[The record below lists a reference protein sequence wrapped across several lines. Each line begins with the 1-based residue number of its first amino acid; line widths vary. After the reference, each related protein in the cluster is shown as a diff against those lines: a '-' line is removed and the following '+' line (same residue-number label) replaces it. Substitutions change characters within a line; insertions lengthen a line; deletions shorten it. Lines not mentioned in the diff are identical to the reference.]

1 MFSMRIVSLEYYMA
15 PPLPDMDVCYSQ
27 FQGCAVNEVPVV
39 RIYGSTPAGQK
50 ACLHLHQVFPYF
62 YVPYDEDLPQD
73 IKEALAYV
81 RCLASAV
88 EKAMKLTNNMA
99 AKKQHVHSCSLVRA
113 RKYYGYHPAEQLF
126 IKIVLYHPQ
135 DVSRIGAMLMGG
147 GIMNRKFQ
155 PHEAHVPYLLQLLI
169 DQNLSGMSHIHLSG
183 LKFRHPLPESLI
195 DIAHVL
201 KQLKTEFASQASIST
216 PEAPHASSSPQDVL
230 MAPRAAVMETVTP
243 PLSNEKWAAGANGT
257 SQAQV
262 WVGATVPSHWQWPGH
277 YASGGPFARHST
289 CALEADA
296 SVEEILNRRE
306 LLFMP
311 LQQAGSAIKM
321 VQSLTPM
328 WEEERVRSG
337 EDGPASATAV
347 LQPSAERVISS
358 PSALEQA
365 LRASL
370 SQMIQGNEML
380 SQAEVDSLQNSV
392 GKTQEMLL
400 ESTQAANSVRQ
411 PGGSNEMGHFS
422 ETMVAVEAVDAE
434 LLNEQ
439 IVRTSLTQQ
448 DLTSQEEVA
457 ELLRWMGASLDDRDG
472 DDSCSKD
479 ERGHEAYDL
488 SQVWGS
494 AGMEAAML
502 QAISEYETETHQ
514 ECQAILE
521 CVDDDDESDTEENVE
536 DLFEAVLENNEGI
549 GRIGAVREQFSNQV
563 PESSFQIPQ
572 IDGAGDDDVAESAS
586 SPIRK
591 RLRKC
596 VKDSP
601 CHVGKEEGCNIHRQ
615 EAQRK
620 EAQRRVHS
628 AWGSLPITFVP
639 LGCKNERQVSRTE
652 RTIPCQAV
660 RCPCESNSHFP
671 QHDKVEVSHT
681 DASGP
686 VISQEYREGSK
697 EVETG
702 KEVSLRSLMR
712 RQRNRQPHHQRKCS
726 PSRGPSSRDSH
737 SEGEHSSEVTA
748 GNLVKTEFGGCADT
762 IFPDAVIADE
772 EVSQKHAVPAAG
784 LGKYQGTQKWSQKLS
799 QDQRNLVQK
808 EGRRLPTFAV
818 LPVVNMGM
826 EPNSADLQPRKHVL
840 HKAQRSPTKG
850 QFSGKDPRDR
860 PSEDQL
866 PFESSGEYQHIQLD
880 SEVNKNQEHCGEWK
894 FGLLQSSDHRDC
906 GGGSQSCVKITA
918 SKVLER
924 ERHQFATLSEG
935 ETVSPLHP
943 FSKEYQDLHLAS
955 SLGLTATN
963 IFTSENPELDIKDS
977 LSAVAAVKPLMD
989 TALGSSHVSQRLLV
1003 HEGKLDTS
1011 LYTPGSL
1018 EEMETQTSAGGEPPE
1033 ERTENGALASPVGT
1047 IVLDPVTNDPTGGR
1061 RHIVTL
1067 SNLLIV
1073 GHVDGEPNVEEE
1085 VLLEA
1090 AEEGIV
1096 REQPLSS
1103 GRRLLPIVDH
1113 EVESGAVSIG
1123 QLKAPAGQISNDNMR
1138 IADESGMQSSGL
1150 YLVHAESEPRVQE
1163 DVKLQTDKTQM
1174 GLCSNIAVEASRG
1187 QNSDNGMAIVRQ
1199 VAKVDSALLTELDFR
1214 LHHLVETGCDGPVG
1228 GAYKSQHQ
1236 VSDKSKQLIHFTDI
1250 SDESS
1255 GDSFDWGDDGGD
1267 FSMSLGRG
1275 HEEDSEDESLWYP
1288 RTGRDPDRHTNVEL
1302 EMENTV
1308 VATATMAT
1316 VSNEEK
1322 HKASLFAALETNSV
1336 SLEANRV
1343 VSDVPINAGRNL
1355 LVVPELRM
1363 SELPT
1368 PLDLVVVP
1376 EYKSPCYTT
1385 PEQEPHDLEQQQ
1397 PVPLPNVSER
1407 KHGGKKVSFS
1417 EPSVIRN
1424 VQIDT
1429 TEEEEEEEETLIPVQ
1444 YHREPPKKAA
1454 LLANLDQYGLKPV
1467 EYRGAFYGNSKD
1479 VPPWPMISA
1488 GLIFDVKSKDVQD
1501 LPPFVFPS
1509 EDKNSGCG
1517 DGVRCGGVA
1526 VITEDLG
1533 VDPSLV
1539 GVPCHYGNDGSVSYL
1554 LTPAKLPPSPSTV
1567 RQWLLD
1573 SSGVVNIMGS
1583 SSSHLVMPPPPFL
1596 PAHNPPQLSDL
1607 GTSSLLGSEFKE
1619 AGTSEEISLEKKS
1632 NEPGDKQV
1640 TELQQKWRDVS
1651 QITAPSPAKG
1661 QLTPFSQSG
1670 FRDTASVGAGQQV
1683 TLMSIEVHSET
1694 RGDLRPDPRY
1704 DTIGCIVVVIKHDD
1718 EVHASFNNQTVVLI
1732 VDATATS
1739 SGRNIDGLTGCVV
1752 IYLSDELA
1760 LLTCFVRLV
1769 HLCDPDMLVGW
1780 EIQGFSLGLLAE
1792 RAANLGF
1799 GILKQ
1804 LSRIPPRTK
1813 AASNNGSAAV
1823 SGMQQLQNSLFGGSK
1838 VVPLETVG
1846 INDPIIED
1854 EWGRTHGSGIFVGGR
1869 VVLNLWRIMRG
1880 EVKLGIYTLE
1890 AVAEAVLKRR
1900 VPRIP
1905 WCTLTRWFHQGPA
1918 SGRFRCIE
1926 YFVDRARLNF
1936 EIMDQ
1941 LDLLNRTAELARVFG
1956 IDFFSVFSRGSQ
1968 YRVESMMLRLA
1979 HTQNFVLISP
1989 NKQQVAAQPAM
2000 ECLPLVMEPESRFYT
2015 SPVVVLDFQSLY
2027 PSMIIAYN
2035 LCFSTCLGKIVP
2047 NNPKVLG
2054 VTNLALRPGLLK
2066 ELKEQLTITPN
2077 GVLYTPPEVCH
2088 GVLPRLLR
2096 EILSTRIMVKQAMKK
2111 LSPKQRVLQRVLNAR
2126 QFALKLIANV
2136 TYGYTAAGFSGRMP
2150 CAELADSIVQCGR
2163 LTLERAIHLV
2173 NSTAHW
2179 NAQVVYGDTDSM
2191 FVHLEGRTK
2200 EDAFKIGQEI
2210 AAAVTAMNPT
2220 PVTLKMEKVY
2230 HPCVLL
2236 TKKRYVGYSFES
2248 PGQLK
2253 PIFDAKGI
2261 ETVRRDSCAAVAKTL
2276 ERSLRILFETQDLS
2290 QVKQYLQ
2297 RQWSKILSGRIS
2309 LHDFIFAKEVRLGT
2323 YSARASVL
2331 PPAAIVASKAMA
2343 VDPRAEPRYGE
2354 RVPYVVVHGEPGA
2367 RLSDVVV
2374 DPHTML
2380 ANGLR
2385 LHDTYY
2391 ITKQIIPALQRVF
2404 GLVGAD
2410 LKLWF
2415 AELPRVYRP
2424 PTSKRVGL
2432 TSKNNPFKFLPNSN
2446 RRNKEA
2452 VQQKGTIDHYYLS
2465 QHCTVCG
2472 QLMRGSQLVCTA
2484 CISNPQAVV
2493 TVLTTQTAQLE
2504 KEFKHL
2510 EALCRHCGG
2519 ANGEP
2524 EGHIACISLD
2534 CPIFFERLKV
2544 QKELQSSSVVSS
2556 QTASYPPSFLDLF

>member
-216 PEAPHASSSPQDVL
+216 PEAPHASSSPRDVL
-230 MAPRAAVMETVTP
+230 MAPGAAVMETVTP

-296 SVEEILNRRE
+296 SIEEILNRRE

-311 LQQAGSAIKM
+311 LQQVGSAIKM

-671 QHDKVEVSHT
+671 QHDKVELSHT

-737 SEGEHSSEVTA
+737 NEGEHSSEVTA
-748 GNLVKTEFGGCADT
+748 GNLVKTEFGGCMDT

-977 LSAVAAVKPLMD
+977 LSAAAAVKPLMD
-989 TALGSSHVSQRLLV
+989 TALGSSHASQRLLV

-1047 IVLDPVTNDPTGGR
+1047 IVLDPVTDDPNGGR

-1067 SNLLIV
+1067 SNLLIM

-1096 REQPLSS
+1096 IEQPLSS

-1199 VAKVDSALLTELDFR
+1199 VAKVDSALLTVPTELDFR

-1236 VSDKSKQLIHFTDI
+1236 VSDKSKQPIHFTDI

-1267 FSMSLGRG
+1267 FSMSLGRD

-1429 TEEEEEEEETLIPVQ
+1429 TEEEEEEETLIPVQ

-1573 SSGVVNIMGS
+1573 VTHVSSTSQNHS
-1583 SSSHLVMPPPPFL
+1583 
-1596 PAHNPPQLSDL
+1596 NL
-1607 GTSSLLGSEFKE
+1607 GTSSLLESEFKE
-1619 AGTSEEISLEKKS
+1619 AGTSKEISLEKKS

-1670 FRDTASVGAGQQV
+1670 FRDPASLGAGQQV

-1760 LLTCFVRLV
+1760 LFTCFVRLV

-1823 SGMQQLQNSLFGGSK
+1823 SGMQQLQNLLFGGSK

-1905 WCTLTRWFHQGPA
+1905 WCTLTRWFRQGPA

-2276 ERSLRILFETQDLS
+2276 ERSLQILFETQDLS

-2380 ANGLR
+2380 ANELR

-2432 TSKNNPFKFLPNSN
+2432 ISKNNPFKFLPNSN

>member
-216 PEAPHASSSPQDVL
+216 PEAPHASSSPRDVL
-230 MAPRAAVMETVTP
+230 MAPRAALMQTVTP
-243 PLSNEKWAAGANGT
+243 PLSNEKWAAGANGP

-296 SVEEILNRRE
+296 SVEEILNWRE
-306 LLFMP
+306 LQFMP

-321 VQSLTPM
+321 VQSLIPM

-347 LQPSAERVISS
+347 LQPSAEQVISS

-411 PGGSNEMGHFS
+411 PRGSNEMGHFS

-434 LLNEQ
+434 LLNEE

-601 CHVGKEEGCNIHRQ
+601 CHVGNEEGCNIHRQ
-615 EAQRK
+615 EAQR
-620 EAQRRVHS
+620 RVQS

-652 RTIPCQAV
+652 RTIPRQAV

-726 PSRGPSSRDSH
+726 PSRGPSRDSH

-748 GNLVKTEFGGCADT
+748 GNLVKTEFGGCTDT

-799 QDQRNLVQK
+799 PDQRNLVRK

-826 EPNSADLQPRKHVL
+826 EPNSADLQPRKHML

-880 SEVNKNQEHCGEWK
+880 SEVNKNQEHCGEWG

-906 GGGSQSCVKITA
+906 GGGSQSCVKITD

-977 LSAVAAVKPLMD
+977 LSAVAAMKPLMD
-989 TALGSSHVSQRLLV
+989 TALGSSHASQRLLV
-1003 HEGKLDTS
+1003 HEGKLD
-1011 LYTPGSL
+1011 TPGSL

-1047 IVLDPVTNDPTGGR
+1047 IVLDPVTNDPNGGR

-1096 REQPLSS
+1096 VEQPLSS

-1113 EVESGAVSIG
+1113 EVERGAVSIG

-1138 IADESGMQSSGL
+1138 IADESARRSSGL
-1150 YLVHAESEPRVQE
+1150 YLVHAELEPRVQE

-1174 GLCSNIAVEASRG
+1174 GLCSNIAVEDSRG
-1187 QNSDNGMAIVRQ
+1187 QNSDNGMAIVRK
-1199 VAKVDSALLTELDFR
+1199 VAKVDSALLTVPTELDFR

-1288 RTGRDPDRHTNVEL
+1288 RTGRGPDRHTDVEL

-1343 VSDVPINAGRNL
+1343 VSDVPINTGRNL

-1467 EYRGAFYGNSKD
+1467 EYRGTFYGNSKD

-1501 LPPFVFPS
+1501 LLPFVFPS

-1573 SSGVVNIMGS
+1573 VTHVSSTSQNHS
-1583 SSSHLVMPPPPFL
+1583 
-1596 PAHNPPQLSDL
+1596 NL
-1607 GTSSLLGSEFKE
+1607 GTSSLLESEFKE

-1670 FRDTASVGAGQQV
+1670 FRDPASVGAGQQV

-1718 EVHASFNNQTVVLI
+1718 EVHASFNNQTVVLV

-1760 LLTCFVRLV
+1760 LFTCFVRLV

-1905 WCTLTRWFHQGPA
+1905 WCTLTRWFRQGPA

-2432 TSKNNPFKFLPNSN
+2432 TSKNNPFNFLPNSN

-2465 QHCTVCG
+2465 QHCSVCG

>member
-1 MFSMRIVSLEYYMA
+1 M
-15 PPLPDMDVCYSQ
+15 
-27 FQGCAVNEVPVV
+27 
-39 RIYGSTPAGQK
+39 
-50 ACLHLHQVFPYF
+50 
-62 YVPYDEDLPQD
+62 
-73 IKEALAYV
+73 
-81 RCLASAV
+81 
-88 EKAMKLTNNMA
+88 
-99 AKKQHVHSCSLVRA
+99 
-113 RKYYGYHPAEQLF
+113 
-126 IKIVLYHPQ
+126 
-135 DVSRIGAMLMGG
+135 
-147 GIMNRKFQ
+147 
-155 PHEAHVPYLLQLLI
+155 
-169 DQNLSGMSHIHLSG
+169 
-183 LKFRHPLPESLI
+183 
-195 DIAHVL
+195 
-201 KQLKTEFASQASIST
+201 
-216 PEAPHASSSPQDVL
+216 
-230 MAPRAAVMETVTP
+230 
-243 PLSNEKWAAGANGT
+243 
-257 SQAQV
+257 
-262 WVGATVPSHWQWPGH
+262 
-277 YASGGPFARHST
+277 
-289 CALEADA
+289 
-296 SVEEILNRRE
+296 
-306 LLFMP
+306 
-311 LQQAGSAIKM
+311 
-321 VQSLTPM
+321 
-328 WEEERVRSG
+328 
-337 EDGPASATAV
+337 
-347 LQPSAERVISS
+347 
-358 PSALEQA
+358 
-365 LRASL
+365 
-370 SQMIQGNEML
+370 
-380 SQAEVDSLQNSV
+380 
-392 GKTQEMLL
+392 
-400 ESTQAANSVRQ
+400 
-411 PGGSNEMGHFS
+411 
-422 ETMVAVEAVDAE
+422 
-434 LLNEQ
+434 
-439 IVRTSLTQQ
+439 
-448 DLTSQEEVA
+448 A
-457 ELLRWMGASLDDRDG
+457 ELLRWMGASLEDRDG

-479 ERGHEAYDL
+479 EQGHEAYDL

-549 GRIGAVREQFSNQV
+549 GRIGAVREQFSDQV

-726 PSRGPSSRDSH
+726 PSRGPSSRDSR

-748 GNLVKTEFGGCADT
+748 GNLVKTEFGGCTDT

-826 EPNSADLQPRKHVL
+826 EPNSADLQPRKHML

-880 SEVNKNQEHCGEWK
+880 SEVNKNQEHCGEWG

-989 TALGSSHVSQRLLV
+989 TALGSSHASQRLLV

-1047 IVLDPVTNDPTGGR
+1047 IVLDPVTNDPNGGR

-1073 GHVDGEPNVEEE
+1073 GHVDREPNVEEE

-1096 REQPLSS
+1096 IEQPLSS
-1103 GRRLLPIVDH
+1103 RRQLLPIVDH
-1113 EVESGAVSIG
+1113 EVERGAVSIG

-1199 VAKVDSALLTELDFR
+1199 VAKVDSALLTVSTELDFR

-1288 RTGRDPDRHTNVEL
+1288 RTGRGPDRHTDVEL

-1343 VSDVPINAGRNL
+1343 VSDVPINTGRNL

-1368 PLDLVVVP
+1368 PPDLVVVP

-1417 EPSVIRN
+1417 EPSVIQN

-1429 TEEEEEEEETLIPVQ
+1429 AEEEEEEETLIPVQ

-1488 GLIFDVKSKDVQD
+1488 GLIFDGKMEGVEVGMLPVLQFLLYFLIMKSYA
-1501 LPPFVFPS
+1501 FRSWTF
-1509 EDKNSGCG
+1509 
-1517 DGVRCGGVA
+1517 
-1526 VITEDLG
+1526 IT
-1533 VDPSLV
+1533 
-1539 GVPCHYGNDGSVSYL
+1539 N
-1554 LTPAKLPPSPSTV
+1554 
-1567 RQWLLD
+1567 
-1573 SSGVVNIMGS
+1573 VVNLTFL
-1583 SSSHLVMPPPPFL
+1583 HL
-1596 PAHNPPQLSDL
+1596 Q
-1607 GTSSLLGSEFKE
+1607 
-1619 AGTSEEISLEKKS
+1619 
-1632 NEPGDKQV
+1632 
-1640 TELQQKWRDVS
+1640 
-1651 QITAPSPAKG
+1651 
-1661 QLTPFSQSG
+1661 
-1670 FRDTASVGAGQQV
+1670 
-1683 TLMSIEVHSET
+1683 
-1694 RGDLRPDPRY
+1694 
-1704 DTIGCIVVVIKHDD
+1704 
-1718 EVHASFNNQTVVLI
+1718 
-1732 VDATATS
+1732 
-1739 SGRNIDGLTGCVV
+1739 
-1752 IYLSDELA
+1752 
-1760 LLTCFVRLV
+1760 
-1769 HLCDPDMLVGW
+1769 
-1780 EIQGFSLGLLAE
+1780 
-1792 RAANLGF
+1792 
-1799 GILKQ
+1799 
-1804 LSRIPPRTK
+1804 
-1813 AASNNGSAAV
+1813 
-1823 SGMQQLQNSLFGGSK
+1823 
-1838 VVPLETVG
+1838 
-1846 INDPIIED
+1846 
-1854 EWGRTHGSGIFVGGR
+1854 
-1869 VVLNLWRIMRG
+1869 
-1880 EVKLGIYTLE
+1880 
-1890 AVAEAVLKRR
+1890 
-1900 VPRIP
+1900 
-1905 WCTLTRWFHQGPA
+1905 
-1918 SGRFRCIE
+1918 
-1926 YFVDRARLNF
+1926 
-1936 EIMDQ
+1936 
-1941 LDLLNRTAELARVFG
+1941 
-1956 IDFFSVFSRGSQ
+1956 
-1968 YRVESMMLRLA
+1968 
-1979 HTQNFVLISP
+1979 
-1989 NKQQVAAQPAM
+1989 
-2000 ECLPLVMEPESRFYT
+2000 
-2015 SPVVVLDFQSLY
+2015 
-2027 PSMIIAYN
+2027 
-2035 LCFSTCLGKIVP
+2035 
-2047 NNPKVLG
+2047 
-2054 VTNLALRPGLLK
+2054 
-2066 ELKEQLTITPN
+2066 
-2077 GVLYTPPEVCH
+2077 
-2088 GVLPRLLR
+2088 
-2096 EILSTRIMVKQAMKK
+2096 
-2111 LSPKQRVLQRVLNAR
+2111 
-2126 QFALKLIANV
+2126 
-2136 TYGYTAAGFSGRMP
+2136 
-2150 CAELADSIVQCGR
+2150 
-2163 LTLERAIHLV
+2163 
-2173 NSTAHW
+2173 
-2179 NAQVVYGDTDSM
+2179 
-2191 FVHLEGRTK
+2191 
-2200 EDAFKIGQEI
+2200 
-2210 AAAVTAMNPT
+2210 
-2220 PVTLKMEKVY
+2220 
-2230 HPCVLL
+2230 
-2236 TKKRYVGYSFES
+2236 
-2248 PGQLK
+2248 
-2253 PIFDAKGI
+2253 
-2261 ETVRRDSCAAVAKTL
+2261 
-2276 ERSLRILFETQDLS
+2276 
-2290 QVKQYLQ
+2290 
-2297 RQWSKILSGRIS
+2297 
-2309 LHDFIFAKEVRLGT
+2309 
-2323 YSARASVL
+2323 
-2331 PPAAIVASKAMA
+2331 
-2343 VDPRAEPRYGE
+2343 
-2354 RVPYVVVHGEPGA
+2354 
-2367 RLSDVVV
+2367 
-2374 DPHTML
+2374 
-2380 ANGLR
+2380 
-2385 LHDTYY
+2385 
-2391 ITKQIIPALQRVF
+2391 
-2404 GLVGAD
+2404 
-2410 LKLWF
+2410 
-2415 AELPRVYRP
+2415 
-2424 PTSKRVGL
+2424 
-2432 TSKNNPFKFLPNSN
+2432 
-2446 RRNKEA
+2446 
-2452 VQQKGTIDHYYLS
+2452 
-2465 QHCTVCG
+2465 
-2472 QLMRGSQLVCTA
+2472 
-2484 CISNPQAVV
+2484 
-2493 TVLTTQTAQLE
+2493 
-2504 KEFKHL
+2504 
-2510 EALCRHCGG
+2510 
-2519 ANGEP
+2519 
-2524 EGHIACISLD
+2524 
-2534 CPIFFERLKV
+2534 
-2544 QKELQSSSVVSS
+2544 
-2556 QTASYPPSFLDLF
+2556 